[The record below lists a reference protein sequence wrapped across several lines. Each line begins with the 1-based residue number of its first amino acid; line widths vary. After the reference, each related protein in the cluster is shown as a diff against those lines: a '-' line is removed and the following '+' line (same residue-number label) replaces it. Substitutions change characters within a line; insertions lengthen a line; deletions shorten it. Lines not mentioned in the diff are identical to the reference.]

1 MSANLILAI
10 FAGYLFFTALYF
22 WAEETLEKASG
33 KRDPKDLAD
42 EWVNSLGKPTASD
55 RTGDVVEPPR
65 KSRNEPLS
73 NRSPSPATKG
83 AG

>member
-33 KRDPKDLAD
+33 KRDPKDLFD
-42 EWVNSLGKPTASD
+42 KWNDSLGKDMTSD
-55 RTGDVVEPPR
+55 IVEPR
-65 KSRNEPLS
+65 KRESKRDDQ
-73 NRSPSPATKG
+73 
-83 AG
+83 